1 MKLNAGA
8 IFWAVGFVSSASYV
22 VCAASVVVAPG
33 ATTEFVG
40 WVMHI
45 DLSSLSR
52 NIKWSSFFGGVVC
65 FSLVMAVVAWASA
78 RAYNRLPT
86 GPIA

>member
-1 MKLNAGA
+1 
-8 IFWAVGFVSSASYV
+8 
-22 VCAASVVVAPG
+22 
-33 ATTEFVG
+33 
-40 WVMHI
+40 MHI